1 MYKGKYRKEAGGVK
15 RVLSNIVLLCMLCAC
30 FAPCVGAEG
39 YTVILTPRRSVTL
52 KPGQTQQV
60 SISITPVNLIEH
72 TVLWTSE
79 NEYIASVSQKGVI
92 TAHAAGKTT
101 VKAMIESGD
110 YATLTVNVSGNPV
123 KSLSIK
129 ENFVELPLGS
139 THQMEAVI
147 NQTADD
153 KRVKWFSDD
162 TSIATIDETGKVT
175 AVGYGTALITLLS
188 VNGMTAQATVYVPAE
203 VTSILL
209 DPASLMISP
218 GDSRELDA
226 YVFPGNAQKRELTWE
241 SSNPEI
247 ARVNQEGKVTAVK
260 NGQCQIRAMTENG
273 VYAIAEV
280 IVAKVPSTLSLK
292 EETVYLTR
300 ANRTHQLSPVI
311 TPENA
316 ADALLTWES
325 SDENVAL
332 VENGKVIGMGFGSAT
347 ITATSENGL
356 TAKCTVVVAEEAT
369 GASFQ
374 KESYRVFV
382 GSDPFT
388 PEIVF
393 TPKGAA
399 DRIVSYTSG
408 NANIITV
415 SEDGTVTPVNIGKTF
430 LRAETAGGL
439 TFETEVFIVEDTRE
453 ISFPLSNYIL
463 TEHTTLPLTVNA
475 QSESAVVPDLVWKS
489 SIPSVCA
496 VIDGTLYAQAEGATV
511 ITASTLDGALSCM
524 CTVTVIDNPT
534 IETKLV
540 ALTFDNG
547 PGPHTEE
554 ILTALDTFGVKATFF
569 LLGKNVQENP
579 KIAALYKETEHEIG
593 NHTYE
598 NLSLNTASVADISK
612 SLAKTDAAIIKAVG
626 REATVLRAPDAN
638 LSQRLMATFLDE
650 RPFIGWSSII
660 PDMVPGATTESVH
673 DAILSAAYDNA
684 ILVLHESSEATGEC
698 MYELLREMILGGYR
712 FVTVSELRSTLGDTN
727 AVFTTKR

>member
-1 MYKGKYRKEAGGVK
+1 MK
-15 RVLSNIVLLCMLCAC
+15 RILSYIVIFLMLLIFC
-30 FAPCVGAEG
+30 APCAVADG
-39 YTVILTPRRSVTL
+39 YTVSLSPRKSVTL
-52 KPGQTQQV
+52 KPGETRQV
-60 SISITPVNLIEH
+60 SISITPVNLIDH

-92 TAHAAGKTT
+92 TAHAAGQTT
-101 VKAMIESGD
+101 IKAMIESGD

-129 ENFVELPLGS
+129 ETHVELALGS

-147 NQTADD
+147 NHTADD

-203 VTSILL
+203 VTSILI
-209 DPASLMISP
+209 DPTSIMIAP
-218 GDSRELDA
+218 GDSRTLDA
-226 YVFPGNAQKRELTWE
+226 YVFPGNAQNRELIWE
-241 SSNPEI
+241 SNHPEI
-247 ARVNQEGKVTAVK
+247 ASVNQEGVVTAVK
-260 NGQCQIRAMTENG
+260 NGQCQVRAMTENG

-280 IVAKVPSTLSLK
+280 IVANVPSSLAFK
-292 EETVYLTR
+292 EETIYLTR
-300 ANRTHQLSPVI
+300 ANRTHLLTPVI
-311 TPENA
+311 SPEKASNA
-316 ADALLTWES
+316 PLTWTS

-332 VENGKVIGMGFGSAT
+332 IEDGKVFGMGFGSAT

-356 TAKCTVVVAEEAT
+356 TAHCTIVVTEEAT
-369 GASFQ
+369 GASFEQ
-374 KESYRVFV
+374 ETYRVFV
-382 GSDPFT
+382 GSDSFT

-399 DRIVSYTSG
+399 DRIIAYTCG
-408 NANIITV
+408 NPNIITV
-415 SEDGTVTPVNIGKTF
+415 SEDGMVTPKNIGKTF

-439 TFETEVFIVEDTRE
+439 TFETEIFIVEDTRE
-453 ISFPLSNYIL
+453 ISFPLDNYIL
-463 TEHTTLPLTVNA
+463 TEHTTLTLTVNA
-475 QSESAVVPDLVWKS
+475 QSESAVVPDLIWKS
-489 SIPSVCA
+489 SIPSVCT
-496 VIDGTLYAQAEGATV
+496 VIDGTLYAQSEGATV

-534 IETKLV
+534 VKTKLV

-547 PGPHTEE
+547 PGQYTEE

-569 LLGKNVQENP
+569 LLGKNVQDDP
-579 KIAALYKETEHEIG
+579 KTAALYKETEHEIG
-593 NHTYE
+593 NHTFE
-598 NLSLNTASVADISK
+598 NVSLNTSSVADISK
-612 SLAKTDAAIIKAVG
+612 SLARTDAAIIKAVG

-638 LSQRLMATFLDE
+638 LSQRLMATFLDA

-660 PDMVPGATTESVH
+660 PDMVPGTTKESVH

-698 MYELLREMILGGYR
+698 MYELLREMILSGYR
-712 FVTVSELRSTLGDTN
+712 FVTVSELRSTLGDTS

>member
-1 MYKGKYRKEAGGVK
+1 MKK
-15 RVLSNIVLLCMLCAC
+15 VLTYIMLFSILCALYT
-30 FAPCVGAEG
+30 PCAVADG
-39 YTVILTPRRSVTL
+39 YTVTLSPRRSVTL

-60 SISITPVNLIEH
+60 SISITPVNLIDH

-92 TAHAAGKTT
+92 TAHAAGSTT

-129 ENFVELPLGS
+129 EPYVELSLGS

-147 NQTADD
+147 NSNADD

-162 TSIATIDETGKVT
+162 ESIATIDADGKVT

-203 VTSILL
+203 VASILL
-209 DPASLMISP
+209 DPAALMISP
-218 GDSRELDA
+218 GDSRMLDA
-226 YVFPGNAQKRELTWE
+226 YVFPGNAQKRELIWE

-247 ARVNQEGKVTAVK
+247 ARVDQEGNVTAVK

-280 IVAKVPSTLSLK
+280 TVAKVPSTLSFR

-300 ANRTHQLSPVI
+300 TNRTQQITPVI

-316 ADALLTWES
+316 SDAILTWAT
-325 SDENVAL
+325 SDENIAL

-356 TAKCTVVVAEEAT
+356 TAKCTVVVTEEAT
-369 GASFQ
+369 GAAFSQ
-374 KESYRVFV
+374 EAYRVFV

-399 DRIVSYTSG
+399 DQILSYTSG
-408 NANIITV
+408 NPNIITV
-415 SEDGTVTPVNIGKTF
+415 SEDGTVTPKNIGKTF

-439 TFETEVFIVEDTRE
+439 TFEAEIFIVEDTRE
-453 ISFPLSNYIL
+453 ISFPLDNYIL
-463 TEHTTLPLTVNA
+463 TEHTTLALTVTA
-475 QSESAVVPDLVWKS
+475 QSESAVVPDLKWES

-496 VIDGTLYAQAEGATV
+496 VIDGTLYAQSEGATV

-534 IETKLV
+534 VETKLI

-547 PGPHTEE
+547 PGQYTEE
-554 ILTALDTFGVKATFF
+554 ILSALDAFGVKATFF

-579 KIAALYKETEHEIG
+579 QIAALYKETEHEIG
-593 NHTYE
+593 NHTFE
-598 NLSLNTASVADISK
+598 NISLNTASVADISK

-638 LSQRLMATFLDE
+638 LSARLMATFLDE
-650 RPFIGWSSII
+650 RPFVGWSSII
-660 PDMVPGATTESVH
+660 PDMVPGATKESVH
-673 DAILSAAYDNA
+673 DAMLSAAYDNA

-698 MYELLREMILGGYR
+698 MYDLLREMILSGYR
-712 FVTVSELRSTLGDTN
+712 FVTVSELKTLLGDTS